1 MQRCFSAFA
10 EKVHNISL
18 KGSVLKTGAA
28 VALDEWFEWDRPGEK
43 RISAYIVGVLS
54 A

>member
-1 MQRCFSAFA
+1 MQRGFSPFWG
-10 EKVHNISL
+10 KVHNISL

-28 VALDEWFEWDRPGEK
+28 VALDEWFEWGRPDEK
-43 RISAYIVGVLS
+43 WTSAYIVAALS